1 MILVSNNVLIRA
13 SDCARNLKERS
24 DVEVIINEGQASVE
38 RQIAAFNEG
47 YRLGVR
53 AAEQI
58 FNN

>member
-1 MILVSNNVLIRA
+1 
-13 SDCARNLKERS
+13 
-24 DVEVIINEGQASVE
+24 VEVIINEGQASVE